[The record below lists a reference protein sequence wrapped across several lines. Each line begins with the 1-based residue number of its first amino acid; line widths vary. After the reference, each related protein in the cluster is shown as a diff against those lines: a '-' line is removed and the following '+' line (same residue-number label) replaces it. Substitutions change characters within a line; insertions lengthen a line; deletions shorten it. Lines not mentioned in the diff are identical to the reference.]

1 MILFV
6 IVSNVIIGFTQE
18 YKSEQTM
25 ASLRKLSSPMAKVIR
40 NGSLREIQTNQVVPG
55 DILIIEQGDVVSAD
69 IRLFEAVNLRIDE
82 ALLTGESEPVEKV

>member
-1 MILFV
+1 
-6 IVSNVIIGFTQE
+6 
-18 YKSEQTM
+18 
-25 ASLRKLSSPMAKVIR
+25 MAKVIR